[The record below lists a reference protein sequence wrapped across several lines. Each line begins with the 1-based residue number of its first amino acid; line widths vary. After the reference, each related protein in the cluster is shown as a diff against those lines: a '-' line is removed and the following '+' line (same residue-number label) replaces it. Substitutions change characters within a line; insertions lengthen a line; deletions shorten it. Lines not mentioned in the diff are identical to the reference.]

1 MKNLT
6 VVLMI
11 GAVFFLAG
19 KTELKSQD
27 LTTGSIYQKE
37 NVPYRKPVPLPHLRE
52 ADVPWSKML
61 WRMVD
66 LREKVNHHMYFPTEP
81 FGPRMSLIDLLYN
94 AVRNGELEVY
104 DSEEFRVPMELEI
117 IDGRLGGGVRTETVV
132 DVTTGQ
138 TIEREIA
145 GEVRTFEVREYLI
158 LEQWYFDKRH
168 SRFGSR
174 IVGISPI
181 RVYQRTDDDGV
192 EDEEIRRQNV
202 FWVYYPAAREI
213 LARHEIFGR
222 SNDLSNL
229 SFDDLFLQ
237 RRFSGYIYRESNVFN
252 NRAINEYALGRDAL
266 LESQRIHNAIFDFEQ
281 DLWEY

>member
-66 LREKVNHHMYFPTEP
+66 LREKVNHPMYFPTEP
-81 FGPRMSLIDLLYN
+81 FGPRMSLIDVLYN

-104 DSEEFRVPMELEI
+104 NSEEFRVPMDIEV
-117 IDGRLGGGVRTETVV
+117 IDSRLGGGVTTETVV
-132 DVTTGQ
+132 DVTTGE
-138 TIEREIA
+138 TVEREIV

-181 RVYQRTDDDGV
+181 RVYTTDDEGV
-192 EDEEIRRQNV
+192 EEGEIRRQNV

-252 NRAINEYALGRDAL
+252 NRAINEYAVGRDAL

>member
-37 NVPYRKPVPLPHLRE
+37 NVPYRKPVPLPYLRE

-66 LREKVNHHMYFPTEP
+66 LREKVNHNMYFPTEP
-81 FGPRMSLIDLLYN
+81 FGPRMSLIDVLYR
-94 AVRNGELEVY
+94 AVQNGELEVY
-104 DSEEFRVPMELEI
+104 NTEEFRVPVELEV
-117 IDGRLGGGVRTETVV
+117 IDSRLGGGVTTETVV
-132 DVTTGQ
+132 DVTTGE
-138 TIEREIA
+138 TIEREIV

-158 LEQWYFDKRH
+158 LEQWYFDNRH

-181 RVYQRTDDDGV
+181 RVYTTDDEGV
-192 EDEEIRRQNV
+192 DEGEIRRQNV

-213 LARHEIFGR
+213 LARHEIYGR

-252 NRAINEYALGRDAL
+252 NRAINEYAVGRDAL